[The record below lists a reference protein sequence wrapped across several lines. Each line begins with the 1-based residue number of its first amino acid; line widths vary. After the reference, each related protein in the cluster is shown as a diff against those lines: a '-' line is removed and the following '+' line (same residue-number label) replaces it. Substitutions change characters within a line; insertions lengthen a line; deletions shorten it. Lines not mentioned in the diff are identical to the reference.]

1 VNTRAGNQARSSHG
15 ALTALERGVSVV
27 VPCYRSEGM
36 LAALAQRIAE
46 VLPRCAGRYE
56 LILVN
61 DGSEDGTWKS
71 IVELAS
77 RHPWIRGIDLLR
89 NYGQHNATLC
99 GTRAARY
106 DVTVTLD
113 DDLQNPPEEI
123 PKLLAK
129 LDEGYDLVY
138 GTPTRRSH
146 SPLRYLAS
154 WLARGAIDMASGPS
168 SIRSVSAFRAFRTGI
183 RQAFADYRSPQV
195 ILDVLLGWSTTRVAS
210 VVVGHDPR
218 AAGTSNYGFVRLWGT
233 LLLLWTGY
241 TTAPLR
247 LASWLGFTFVLFGV
261 GILCYVLG
269 IYWVEGSLPGFPFLA
284 STIAIFGGVQLFAL
298 GIIGEYLARLFNR
311 SLDRPTYSVR
321 SEVSSEVADGRAAEA
336 IAPGPPR

>member
-1 VNTRAGNQARSSHG
+1 VDARAGDTDRVPGG
-15 ALTALERGVSVV
+15 AFASLARGVSVV
-27 VPCYRSEGM
+27 VPCYRSAGT
-36 LAALAQRIAE
+36 LATLAQRMAE
-46 VLPRCAGRYE
+46 VLPRCAERYE

-61 DGSEDGTWKS
+61 DGSEDDTWKT

-77 RHPWIRGIDLLR
+77 RYPWIRGIDLLR

-106 DVTVTLD
+106 ALTVTLD

-129 LDEGYDLVY
+129 IDEGYDLVY
-138 GTPTRRSH
+138 GTPAHRSH
-146 SPLRYLAS
+146 SPVRNLAS
-154 WLARGAIDMASGPS
+154 WLARRAIDMASGPS
-168 SIRSVSAFRAFRTGI
+168 SIRSVSAFRAFRTAL
-183 RQAFADYRSPQV
+183 RQAFAEYRSPQV
-195 ILDVLLGWSTTRVAS
+195 IVDVLLGWSTTRVAN
-210 VVVGHDPR
+210 VVVSHDPR
-218 AAGTSNYGFVRLWGT
+218 AVGISNYGLVRLWST

-261 GILCYVLG
+261 GILFYVLG
-269 IYWVEGSLPGFPFLA
+269 IYWVQGSLPGFPFLA

-321 SEVSSEVADGRAAEA
+321 GEVSSKVPHGRAAEA
-336 IAPGPPR
+336 VVPGPPR